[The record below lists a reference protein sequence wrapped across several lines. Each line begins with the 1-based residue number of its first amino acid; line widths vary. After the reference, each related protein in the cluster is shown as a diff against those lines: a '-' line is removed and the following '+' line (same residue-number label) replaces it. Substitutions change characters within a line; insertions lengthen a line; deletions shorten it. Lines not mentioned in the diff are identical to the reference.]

1 MVSRKM
7 TVTDYNDLLLHVGHR
22 ITYYIVL
29 FEMFNDI
36 LMNKFV
42 LRAGKSILYKKKVD
56 RALSLL
62 DKDQLRIY

>member
-1 MVSRKM
+1 
-7 TVTDYNDLLLHVGHR
+7 
-22 ITYYIVL
+22 
-29 FEMFNDI
+29 
-36 LMNKFV
+36 MNKFV